1 MRLCRE
7 WNENGA
13 TSHEFLRKIDFVENG
28 TTFHEFLRKK
38 KDILAKRVQPLMS
51 FHGKKKDYMENG
63 EISYELLMKG
73 QNLVT
78 KLIVTLGYNL
88 IQYLFIRGEFWQIY
102 H

>member
-1 MRLCRE
+1 MAQPFMNFWGKKRYFSKKS
-7 WNENGA
+7 A
-13 TSHEFLRKIDFVENG
+13 TSNEFSR
-28 TTFHEFLRKK
+28 
-38 KDILAKRVQPLMS
+38 
-51 FHGKKKDYMENG
+51 KKKDYMENG

-78 KLIVTLGYNL
+78 KLIVILDYNLIQYLFIRGEFCYNL

>member
-51 FHGKKKDYMENG
+51 FQGKKKGLYGKWWNLLWAFDERTKFSYKIDCNLRLQSYS
-63 EISYELLMKG
+63 ISFY
-73 QNLVT
+73 
-78 KLIVTLGYNL
+78 
-88 IQYLFIRGEFWQIY
+88 
-102 H
+102 

>member
-1 MRLCRE
+1 
-7 WNENGA
+7 
-13 TSHEFLRKIDFVENG
+13 
-28 TTFHEFLRKK
+28 
-38 KDILAKRVQPLMS
+38 MS

-88 IQYLFIRGEFWQIY
+88 IQYLFIRCEF
-102 H
+102 